1 MRELGHVA
9 AALEGGVAGVLGSE
23 PPLSRRIHLRE
34 LQAAFVANMLLVKK
48 ARVRRGGGGGGD
60 GVRRGLGGTRVDVNT
75 CWVGFLKAGVEGT
88 SPACSRGVRWMGD
101 DDLARECPLLR
112 VTIE

>member
-48 ARVRRGGGGGGD
+48 ARVRRGGGGGEM
-60 GVRRGLGGTRVDVNT
+60 GLGGAWGAHGLMSTP
-75 CWVGFLKAGVEGT
+75 VGWD
-88 SPACSRGVRWMGD
+88 S
-101 DDLARECPLLR
+101 
-112 VTIE
+112 